1 MPRSKFR
8 LGTTLYLAISL
19 LTGIALAA
27 VDIAP
32 STPLVVPDTSNNR
45 VLVYFTVIGNNQPA
59 AVVLGQPDFTTT
71 APGTSSTT
79 MSQPTEYALDAS
91 GNLYVSD
98 SGNCRVLE
106 FAAPLTIGEAASL
119 VIGEPDFDTACAGVT
134 NASTLSRTGGVTLD
148 KNGNLWVADSGNN
161 RILKFLKPL
170 KNGEAAK
177 VVVGQADF
185 VSGSCASPPSSS
197 TLCTPVGITFDSS
210 AVLYVADSAN
220 HRVLGYRKPVK
231 GGSADVEYGQPAA
244 TAFTSNSPNNGG
256 ISASTLFGPTG
267 IGFVSTNL
275 WVADT
280 QNSRVL
286 MFKRTFHVNGEA
298 ASTVLG
304 QPDFVSSTP
313 NQGGSTPT
321 AATLD
326 FPQGIVTNIGGS
338 LWVGDTSNNRT
349 LQFTLPVSN
358 DANAALV
365 LGQPDFVSNQV
376 NQGGSASEQTQNGPF
391 NAGPS
396 LIALAVL
403 AMMAGAWHL
412 RRRLQRAS

>member
-1 MPRSKFR
+1 MPRSKFH
-8 LGTTLYLAISL
+8 LGAHLCLAASL
-19 LTGIALAA
+19 LTGVALANDNVA
-27 VDIAP
+27 
-32 STPLVVPDTSNNR
+32 STPLVVPDEGNNR
-45 VLVYFTVIGNNQPA
+45 VLIYFSPIGNNQPA
-59 AVVLGQPDFTTT
+59 SIVLGQPDFTSS
-71 APGTSSTT
+71 APGTSSTA
-79 MSQPTEYALDAS
+79 MSQPIEYVFDAS
-91 GNLYVSD
+91 GDLYVSD
-98 SGNCRVLE
+98 SGNCRVLL
-106 FAAPLTIGEAASL
+106 FPAPLTIGEAASL
-119 VIGEPDFDTACAGVT
+119 VIGQPDFNTSCGGAAS
-134 NASTLSRTGGVTLD
+134 ASTLGRTGGVTLD
-148 KNGNLWVADSGNN
+148 KNGNLWVSDSGNN
-161 RILKFLKPL
+161 RVLKFLKPL

-177 VVVGQADF
+177 VVVGQPDF
-185 VSGSCASPPSSS
+185 VSNACAAPPSAA

-210 AVLYVADSAN
+210 AVLYVADSGN

-244 TAFTSNSPNNGG
+244 TAFTSNSPDNGG
-256 ISASTLFGPTG
+256 VSASSLFGPTG
-267 IGFVSTNL
+267 IGFISTNL

-304 QPDFVSSTP
+304 QPDFVSSNP
-313 NQGGSTPT
+313 NQGGSSPT

-326 FPQGIVTNIGGS
+326 LPQGIVTNIDGS

-349 LQFTLPVSN
+349 LQFSLPVSN
-358 DANAALV
+358 DANSTLV

-376 NQGGSASEQTQNGPF
+376 NQGGSPTEQTQNAPF

-403 AMMAGAWHL
+403 AMMAGGWHL
-412 RRRLQRAS
+412 RRRLQRAF